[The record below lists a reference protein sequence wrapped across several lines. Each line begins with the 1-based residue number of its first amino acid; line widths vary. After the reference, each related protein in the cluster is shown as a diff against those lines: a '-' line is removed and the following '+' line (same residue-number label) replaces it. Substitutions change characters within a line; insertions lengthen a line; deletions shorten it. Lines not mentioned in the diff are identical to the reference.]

1 MSQLIKWLRFDTVE
15 EVYNWSRWMMDL
27 HGLQDWKVEIKNRKQ
42 FPAGDRSC
50 SGICYGATET
60 ICIDRSHAL
69 GVRMGLVMDTVWHEI
84 AHALVGIQAGSLSK
98 KYALAVDWM
107 CDNNGTLKQAAGKFG
122 IPQDKMLGMCQK
134 KRGILPTAHGKEW
147 ARIAVFNRLPHHD

>member
-122 IPQDKMLGMCQK
+122 IPHEDARHVSKEAGNLAYGPRQGMGTD
-134 KRGILPTAHGKEW
+134 R
-147 ARIAVFNRLPHHD
+147 RVNRLPHHD